1 MTETLMLEAVTDAI
15 RSASKA
21 ARDLPI
27 HPESLLV
34 EDLGLDSLDIVG
46 AVMKLEDRFG
56 VEIDVDDVPTFQS
69 VADLL
74 VYLDRLRVAKA
85 A

>member
-1 MTETLMLEAVTDAI
+1 MTDPLLLEAVADAI

-21 ARDLPI
+21 ARDLTI
-27 HPESLLV
+27 APESRLV

-46 AVMKLEDRFG
+46 AVMKLEDRFA

-69 VADLL
+69 VADLIA
-74 VYLDRLRVAKA
+74 YLGRLRA
-85 A
+85 ARAA

>member
-1 MTETLMLEAVTDAI
+1 MTDALLLDAVADAI

-21 ARDLPI
+21 ARDLAI
-27 HPESLLV
+27 APESRLV

-46 AVMKLEDRFG
+46 AVMRLEDRFG

-69 VADLL
+69 VDDLL
-74 VYLDRLRVAKA
+74 TYLRRLQAAKA